1 MTTRA
6 ETPDEQA
13 RRIVEYE
20 LESIGFDLDANARET
35 TLSLERRLAHTREHM
50 REIARLPRKHVGAYP
65 APTYEDVLGDPR
77 MRRALRE
84 LRKEFGGET
93 PIEK

>member
-1 MTTRA
+1 MNREARIEASRKGGMT
-6 ETPDEQA
+6 
-13 RRIVEYE
+13 
-20 LESIGFDLDANARET
+20 
-35 TLSLERRLAHTREHM
+35 HTREHM

-84 LRKEFGGET
+84 LRKEFGEDK
-93 PIEK
+93 PIE